1 MKDKEKKAEAG
12 RGCSAR
18 MEGLPAEEVFEEYV
32 TPGRAE
38 AVQLFE
44 FVRNSA
50 HVQENMLYA
59 EMLGG
64 AQFRYEP
71 EDGTLNAFA
80 TMEPAALADGREA
93 LVPVVVLLGGAARF
107 GRVAAL
113 VVAASRRGYEGVG
126 PRFLEFLRREPL
138 GCVGTGWSARVIQ
151 EIGLYP
157 AMGDDRTL
165 ALAKSVS
172 AGLLLGIL
180 AHEAGH
186 LALGHVLRTE
196 YRGNN
201 DISRNQEREADS
213 FASSV
218 IASSPFGEYIL
229 AGMLFWHYA
238 LAQQEE
244 EGARATTH
252 PLSRERFENFVR
264 ANPDLAAE
272 FGLGPEAGG
281 GDVPS
286 LPDGAPGGGRLLP
299 EAEEPAEE
307 PPEEIAEGTAPADS
321 GGEWSRWLAGT
332 WRKKLQRRAG
342 AAGTVSGHA
351 LAAMG
356 AERTP
361 LGRRM
366 AKAKPVDGIDWTGAV
381 RRARKAGALRDGGDG
396 GGALVPA
403 SRNAKWQE
411 MLRALFGEVPEGAE
425 EAPPCDCTLW
435 VWEEP
440 CDYGGMAGLP
450 PKVDLT
456 GGFPYGVRDQGKRGS
471 CFAFALTA
479 LCEYMFAKGGKVE
492 PLSEQ
497 SLFYFTKMVTPGKVD
512 DVCDGAIP
520 LDSIHAV
527 EEYGI
532 APQSV
537 WHYNPESWNH
547 VEDPGLEGQ
556 GRALKNVL
564 EAAEQYRWRHWRVL
578 SEQSVLQFKK
588 AIAAGF
594 PVYTGVAVTNGW
606 RSESV
611 ERTGDVPWMPH
622 VWGIRVSRP
631 DTAVMEQILS
641 RMLDKL
647 PDDPRM
653 LEAAAEQLAGQL
665 MQRTIEYVQT
675 AVFGAPL
682 LLVEEPKE
690 VEDGVVLRT
699 FLKDFDGGHALC
711 FAGYVDDAS
720 YPGGGYFLA
729 RNSWGTE
736 WAPESPDGAGYAR
749 IPYAYMAMLGHL
761 GYTMTEVPGSED
773 ACGQGGGQAAAP
785 VPGAVAAAAMA
796 AAAGKAGGLPRPMA
810 GWRTGAMRMGAVP
823 SCGTPASSAG
833 GGAFEAWLAARRGVL
848 AGPDEVEGVWC
859 RPGTRVLYPE
869 GPGIGAPWA
878 DTPANVARMKA
889 LWKQERDSD
898 SATSLAEELFG
909 AESAARKAFATA
921 RGEAQGFMAMARE
934 RLASLGKAEEV
945 RDLSE
950 PWLEKALEG
959 LALPDGVTPGGAW
972 TKAALDANRAVLY
985 RVVPGGKGEP
995 ERWVLAAA
1003 LCPFA
1008 KGTAGSLEARAVS
1021 ADDLNALQACAEAAE
1036 AASGMAA
1043 PRPFFYLL
1051 ESRLG
1056 WSDATVARLAG
1067 SGQPLILAWPGQ
1079 VGWNAALP
1087 CDGQLDPGTASALDR
1102 LLPVAPQAVVGAVRG
1117 ALDEAFAEGEYAVP
1131 LPAVRTRAAARLPAL
1146 SALPPRFVRSAVLEL
1161 QKEEPAHYWFVRGFG
1176 GQEEVRAHCKDMERI
1191 TV

>member
-1 MKDKEKKAEAG
+1 MDRKEKKTEAE
-12 RGCSAR
+12 RGCAAR
-18 MEGLPAEEVFEEYV
+18 MEGLPVEAVFEEYV

-59 EMLGG
+59 DMLGG

-71 EDGTLNAFA
+71 EDGTLNAYA
-80 TMEPAALADGREA
+80 IMEPAVLPDGTQA
-93 LVPVVVLLGGAARF
+93 LVPVVMLPGGAARF

-126 PRFLEFLRREPL
+126 ARFLEFLRREPL

-151 EIGLYP
+151 EVGLYP

-196 YRGNN
+196 DRGNN

-238 LAQQEE
+238 LAQQEK
-244 EGARATTH
+244 EGTRPTTH
-252 PLSRERFENFVR
+252 PLSLERFENFVR

-281 GDVPS
+281 RDTPS
-286 LPDGAPGGGRLLP
+286 LPDEASEDGRSLP
-299 EAEEPAEE
+299 EAEEPAEGIS
-307 PPEEIAEGTAPADS
+307 EEIAEEIVQAGS
-321 GGEWSRWLAGT
+321 GGTWSRWLAGT

-342 AAGTVSGHA
+342 AGTVSGHS
-351 LAAMG
+351 LASLG
-356 AERTP
+356 AEGTP

-366 AKAKPVDGIDWTGAV
+366 AKAKPVDGFDWTGAV
-381 RRARKAGALRDGGDG
+381 RRGRKAGALRNDVHG

-456 GGFPYGVRDQGKRGS
+456 GGFPYEVRDQGKRGA

-479 LCEYMFAKGGKVE
+479 LCEYMFAKGGEVE

-556 GRALKNVL
+556 GRALKNIL
-564 EAAEQYRWRHWRVL
+564 ESAEQYRWRHWRVL

-588 AIAAGF
+588 AMAAGF
-594 PVYTGVAVTNGW
+594 PVYTGVVVTNSW
-606 RSESV
+606 RCESV
-611 ERTGDVPWMPH
+611 EKTGDVPWMPH

-631 DTAVMEQILS
+631 DRAVMEQVLS
-641 RMLDKL
+641 QMMDKL

-665 MQRTIEYVQT
+665 MQRTLEYVQA

-690 VEDGVVLRT
+690 VEDGVVLKT
-699 FLKDFDGGHALC
+699 FLKDFEGGHALC
-711 FAGYVDDAS
+711 FAGYADDAS

-729 RNSWGTE
+729 RNSWGTK

-761 GYTMTEVPGSED
+761 GYTMTEVPGSDGAE
-773 ACGQGGGQAAAP
+773 GQSGGQAAAP
-785 VPGAVAAAAMA
+785 ASGAVATAAMA
-796 AAAGKAGGLPRPMA
+796 AVAGTAGRVSRPVA
-810 GWRTGAMRMGAVP
+810 GWRAGAVRMGAFPSGGTPVP
-823 SCGTPASSAG
+823 SAG
-833 GGAFEAWLAARRGVL
+833 STGFEAWLAARRGVL

-869 GPGIGAPWA
+869 GPGIGVPWA
-878 DTPANVARMKA
+878 DTSANVVRMKA
-889 LWKQERDSD
+889 LWMQERESD
-898 SATSLAEELFG
+898 SATSLSEQLFG
-909 AESAARKAFATA
+909 AESAARKAFAAA
-921 RGEAQGFMAMARE
+921 RGEAQGFMAMTRE
-934 RLASLGKAEEV
+934 RLATLGKAEEV

-959 LALPDGVTPGGAW
+959 LELPDGVAPGTVW

-985 RVVPGGKGEP
+985 RVVPGGKDEP

-1008 KGTAGSLEARAVS
+1008 KGAGGGLEARAVS
-1021 ADDLNALQACAEAAE
+1021 ADDLNVLQACAEAAE
-1036 AASGMAA
+1036 AASGLAA

-1067 SGQPLILAWPGQ
+1067 SGQPLILAWPGA
-1079 VGWNAALP
+1079 VKNHSNE
-1087 CDGQLDPGTASALDR
+1087 CDD
-1102 LLPVAPQAVVGAVRG
+1102 VE
-1117 ALDEAFAEGEYAVP
+1117 DE
-1131 LPAVRTRAAARLPAL
+1131 
-1146 SALPPRFVRSAVLEL
+1146 
-1161 QKEEPAHYWFVRGFG
+1161 Q
-1176 GQEEVRAHCKDMERI
+1176 
-1191 TV
+1191 

>member
-1 MKDKEKKAEAG
+1 MDRKEKKTEAE
-12 RGCSAR
+12 RGCAAR
-18 MEGLPAEEVFEEYV
+18 MEGLPVEAVFEEYV

-59 EMLGG
+59 DMLGG

-71 EDGTLNAFA
+71 EDGTLNAYA
-80 TMEPAALADGREA
+80 IMEPAVLPDGTQA
-93 LVPVVVLLGGAARF
+93 LVPVVMLPGGAARF

-126 PRFLEFLRREPL
+126 ARFLEFLRREPL

-151 EIGLYP
+151 EVGLYP

-186 LALGHVLRTE
+186 MALGHVLRTE
-196 YRGNN
+196 DRGNN

-238 LAQQEE
+238 LAQQEK
-244 EGARATTH
+244 EGTRPTTH
-252 PLSRERFENFVR
+252 PLSLERFENFVR

-281 GDVPS
+281 RDTPS
-286 LPDGAPGGGRLLP
+286 LPDEASEDGRSLP
-299 EAEEPAEE
+299 EAEEPAEGIS
-307 PPEEIAEGTAPADS
+307 EEIAEEIVQAGS
-321 GGEWSRWLAGT
+321 GGTWSRWLAGT

-342 AAGTVSGHA
+342 AGTVSGHS
-351 LAAMG
+351 LASLG
-356 AERTP
+356 AEGTP

-366 AKAKPVDGIDWTGAV
+366 AKAKPVDGFDWTGAV
-381 RRARKAGALRDGGDG
+381 RRGRKAGALRNDVHG

-456 GGFPYGVRDQGKRGS
+456 GGFPYEVRDQGKRGA

-479 LCEYMFAKGGKVE
+479 LCEYMFAKGGEVE

-556 GRALKNVL
+556 GRALKNIL
-564 EAAEQYRWRHWRVL
+564 ESAEQYRWRHWRVL

-588 AIAAGF
+588 AMAAGF
-594 PVYTGVAVTNGW
+594 PVYTGVVVTNSW
-606 RSESV
+606 RCESV
-611 ERTGDVPWMPH
+611 EKTGDVPWMPH

-631 DTAVMEQILS
+631 DRAVMEQVLS
-641 RMLDKL
+641 QMMDKL

-665 MQRTIEYVQT
+665 MQRTLEYVQA

-690 VEDGVVLRT
+690 VEDGVVLKT
-699 FLKDFDGGHALC
+699 FLKDFEGGHALC
-711 FAGYVDDAS
+711 FAGYADDAS

-729 RNSWGTE
+729 RNSWGTK

-761 GYTMTEVPGSED
+761 GYTMTEVPGSDGAE
-773 ACGQGGGQAAAP
+773 GQSGGQAAAP
-785 VPGAVAAAAMA
+785 ASGAVATAAMA
-796 AAAGKAGGLPRPMA
+796 AVAGTAGRVSRPVA
-810 GWRTGAMRMGAVP
+810 GWRAGAVRMGAFPSGGTPVP
-823 SCGTPASSAG
+823 SAG
-833 GGAFEAWLAARRGVL
+833 STGFEAWLAARRGVL

-859 RPGTRVLYPE
+859 RPGTRHRGAVGGHVRERGADE
-869 GPGIGAPWA
+869 GPVDAGTGVGFG
-878 DTPANVARMKA
+878 NVALGTTLRGR
-889 LWKQERDSD
+889 ER
-898 SATSLAEELFG
+898 G
-909 AESAARKAFATA
+909 AEGVCGGPRGGAGLHGDDPRTTGHAGQGGRSA
-921 RGEAQGFMAMARE
+921 GFVGAMA
-934 RLASLGKAEEV
+934 GKSPGGTGTPG
-945 RDLSE
+945 RR
-950 PWLEKALEG
+950 G
-959 LALPDGVTPGGAW
+959 TGDGVDESRPGREPRGTIPGGARRKRRTGTLGAGRGAVSIRERGRRW
-972 TKAALDANRAVLY
+972 PGSAGGFRRRPECVAGVRRSCGGGVGAGCPAAVLL
-985 RVVPGGKGEP
+985 P
-995 ERWVLAAA
+995 
-1003 LCPFA
+1003 
-1008 KGTAGSLEARAVS
+1008 AGVS
-1021 ADDLNALQACAEAAE
+1021 AGLERRDGGPACRQ
-1036 AASGMAA
+1036 
-1043 PRPFFYLL
+1043 RP
-1051 ESRLG
+1051 E
-1056 WSDATVARLAG
+1056 
-1067 SGQPLILAWPGQ
+1067 PL
-1079 VGWNAALP
+1079 
-1087 CDGQLDPGTASALDR
+1087 
-1102 LLPVAPQAVVGAVRG
+1102 
-1117 ALDEAFAEGEYAVP
+1117 
-1131 LPAVRTRAAARLPAL
+1131 
-1146 SALPPRFVRSAVLEL
+1146 
-1161 QKEEPAHYWFVRGFG
+1161 
-1176 GQEEVRAHCKDMERI
+1176 
-1191 TV
+1191 